1 MLRRNFSVVVL
12 VCLGGMAIA
21 QMTTPTARTEEKTSP
36 SSFPATTPSMK
47 NPSLT
52 DVRKLYLEP
61 MGGVDSKGSPLQLE
75 QYIKAELSARL
86 RHRITVVTRK
96 EDADA
101 VMVGTG
107 DWRNTSGA
115 ALTGRYLGLH
125 DTSTGAVSIE
135 KEGVVLW
142 SSEAGDRSLFMGT
155 MSRNGPRKVASR
167 IVKHLDSALQEAD
180 SRSSRPQK

>member
-1 MLRRNFSVVVL
+1 MRKCLAVVVVTALISLAL
-12 VCLGGMAIA
+12 VGQIA
-21 QMTTPTARTEEKTSP
+21 P
-36 SSFPATTPSMK
+36 SGESKKQAT
-47 NPSLT
+47 LA
-52 DVRKLYLEP
+52 DVHKLFLEP
-61 MGGVDSKGSPLQLE
+61 MGGADSKGAPLQLE
-75 QYIKAELSARL
+75 QYIKAELAARL
-86 RHRITVVTRK
+86 ANRIIIVTRK
-96 EDADA
+96 ENADA

-135 KEGVVLW
+135 KDGVVMW

-167 IVKHLDSALQEAD
+167 IVKHLQSALEQSDAA
-180 SRSSRPQK
+180 SSRKR

>member
-1 MLRRNFSVVVL
+1 MKAF
-12 VCLGGMAIA
+12 AIA
-21 QMTTPTARTEEKTSP
+21 AMILCFVALVAVAQNGVQSPTLAQ
-36 SSFPATTPSMK
+36 
-47 NPSLT
+47 
-52 DVRKLYLEP
+52 VHKLYLEP
-61 MGGVDSKGSPLQLE
+61 MGGGDSKGNALQLE

-115 ALTGRYLGLH
+115 QLTGRYLGLH

-135 KEGVVLW
+135 KDGMVLW
-142 SSEAGDRSLFMGT
+142 SSEAGDRNLFTGT
-155 MSRNGPRKVASR
+155 MSRSGPRKVASR
-167 IVKHLDSALQEAD
+167 IVKHLQDALEQAD
-180 SRSSRPQK
+180 AATRKTR